1 MRLPF
6 LHSKEEP
13 APERRRGAVDTST
26 DRPLD
31 AAQARTRARQRL
43 VGALVLLAVGV
54 IGFPILFE
62 TQPRPL
68 PVDTPIEIVRR
79 DGGVSVSPAPA
90 AAGTVKPVSL
100 PPPDAGIEATPGMP
114 EVTTS
119 PAPALQA
126 SQAASPALAPA
137 ASQPAFAATPRASA
151 PVAAPTKP
159 ASAGSTR
166 ERAPAAP
173 ASAPTAAPAQ
183 AAPPATP
190 LATQAGR
197 FVVQAGAYLDATSL
211 RDARQKVEKL
221 GLKTYTQVVET
232 PTGKRTRVRIGPF
245 ESRAEADSVAA
256 RIKATGLSVV
266 VLTL

>member
-6 LHSKEEP
+6 LRSTEDP
-13 APERRRGAVDTST
+13 ATERARAAAAAVGG
-26 DRPLD
+26 PPHD

-68 PVDTPIEIVRR
+68 PVDTPIEIVRQ
-79 DGGVSVSPAPA
+79 DGSVSVATAPA
-90 AAGTVKPVSL
+90 AAGKVRPVTL
-100 PPPDAGIEATPGMP
+100 PPPDAGIEA
-114 EVTTS
+114 
-119 PAPALQA
+119 APSSA
-126 SQAASPALAPA
+126 AASAAVAAAAPPPP
-137 ASQPAFAATPRASA
+137 SPSPSA
-151 PVAAPTKP
+151 PTPVTSAVAPVVVPAKP
-159 ASAGSTR
+159 PKEEKPR
-166 ERAPAAP
+166 ERP
-173 ASAPTAAPAQ
+173 ASAPAAAAVAAPV
-183 AAPPATP
+183 APPA
-190 LATQAGR
+190 ASAAQAGR
-197 FVVQAGAYLDATSL
+197 FVVQAGAYLDANSL

-232 PTGKRTRVRIGPF
+232 PTGKRTRVRVGPF
-245 ESRAEADSVAA
+245 ESRTEADGVAA

>member
-6 LHSKEEP
+6 LRSKEDP
-13 APERRRGAVDTST
+13 ATERARAAAAAAGG
-26 DRPLD
+26 PPHD

-68 PVDTPIEIVRR
+68 PVDTPIEIVRQ
-79 DGGVSVSPAPA
+79 DGSVSVATAPA
-90 AAGTVKPVSL
+90 AAGKVRPVTL
-100 PPPDAGIEATPGMP
+100 PPPDAGIEA
-114 EVTTS
+114 
-119 PAPALQA
+119 AP
-126 SQAASPALAPA
+126 SS
-137 ASQPAFAATPRASA
+137 ASA
-151 PVAAPTKP
+151 SAAVAAAAPPPPSPSPSAPTPVTSAVAPVVVPAKP
-159 ASAGSTR
+159 PKEEKPR
-166 ERAPAAP
+166 ERP
-173 ASAPTAAPAQ
+173 ASAPAAAAVAAPV
-183 AAPPATP
+183 APPA
-190 LATQAGR
+190 ASAAQAGR
-197 FVVQAGAYLDATSL
+197 FVVQAGAYLDANSL

-232 PTGKRTRVRIGPF
+232 PTGKRTRVRVGPF
-245 ESRAEADSVAA
+245 ESRTEADGVAA

>member
-6 LHSKEEP
+6 LRSKEEP
-13 APERRRGAVDTST
+13 ASERGRAAASAAGDL
-26 DRPLD
+26 PQD
-31 AAQARTRARQRL
+31 AAKARTRARQRL

-68 PVDTPIEIVRR
+68 PVDTPIEIVRP
-79 DGGVSVSPAPA
+79 DGSLSVATAPA
-90 AAGTVKPVSL
+90 AAGKVQPVTL
-100 PPPDAGIEATPGMP
+100 PPPDAGIEA
-114 EVTTS
+114 V
-119 PAPALQA
+119 
-126 SQAASPALAPA
+126 PA
-137 ASQPAFAATPRASA
+137 ASAAVPAVA
-151 PVAAPTKP
+151 P
-159 ASAGSTR
+159 
-166 ERAPAAP
+166 APAAP
-173 ASAPTAAPAQ
+173 PPKASAPAPAPVPTPAKPPKEEAPRERPAPPPAAKPAPATVAVPAAPPVAPPVAVPVAPPAASAAQ
-183 AAPPATP
+183 AA
-190 LATQAGR
+190 R

-232 PTGKRTRVRIGPF
+232 PTGKRTRVRVGPY
-245 ESRAEADSVAA
+245 ENRPDAEAVAA

>member
-6 LHSKEEP
+6 LRSKEEP
-13 APERRRGAVDTST
+13 ASERGRAAASAAGDL
-26 DRPLD
+26 PQD
-31 AAQARTRARQRL
+31 AAKARTRARQRL

-68 PVDTPIEIVRR
+68 PVDTPIEIVRP
-79 DGGVSVSPAPA
+79 DGSLSVATAPA
-90 AAGTVKPVSL
+90 AAGKVQPVTL
-100 PPPDAGIEATPGMP
+100 PPPDAGIEA
-114 EVTTS
+114 V
-119 PAPALQA
+119 
-126 SQAASPALAPA
+126 PA
-137 ASQPAFAATPRASA
+137 ASAAVPAVA
-151 PVAAPTKP
+151 P
-159 ASAGSTR
+159 
-166 ERAPAAP
+166 APAAP
-173 ASAPTAAPAQ
+173 PPKASAPAPAPVPALAKPPKEEAPRERPAPPPAAKPAPATVAVPVAPPVAPPAASAAQ
-183 AAPPATP
+183 AA
-190 LATQAGR
+190 R

-232 PTGKRTRVRIGPF
+232 PTGKRTRVRVGPY
-245 ESRAEADSVAA
+245 ENRPDAEAVAA

>member
-6 LHSKEEP
+6 LRSKEEP
-13 APERRRGAVDTST
+13 ASERGRAAASAAGDL
-26 DRPLD
+26 PQD
-31 AAQARTRARQRL
+31 AAKARTRARQRL

-68 PVDTPIEIVRR
+68 PVDTPIEIVRP
-79 DGGVSVSPAPA
+79 DGSLSVATAPA
-90 AAGTVKPVSL
+90 AAGKVQPVTL
-100 PPPDAGIEATPGMP
+100 PPPDAGIEA
-114 EVTTS
+114 V
-119 PAPALQA
+119 
-126 SQAASPALAPA
+126 PA
-137 ASQPAFAATPRASA
+137 ASAAVPAVA
-151 PVAAPTKP
+151 P
-159 ASAGSTR
+159 
-166 ERAPAAP
+166 APAAP
-173 ASAPTAAPAQ
+173 PPKASAPAPAPVPTPAKPPKEEAPRERPAPPPAAKPAPATVAVPVAPPVAPPAASAAQ
-183 AAPPATP
+183 AA
-190 LATQAGR
+190 R

-232 PTGKRTRVRIGPF
+232 PTGKRTRVRVGPY
-245 ESRAEADSVAA
+245 ENRPDAEAVAA